1 MCLAVRS
8 LTVLFY
14 LVFSISATP
23 SSVCNHPSVLWLSP
37 FYLYTNNECQLTNFQ
52 QVHQVTTCNQRRPQT
67 CLTENLT
74 GPLPNIKSPQKAKLN
89 TFTGLHTDI
98 QSNRYYCGSN
108 VQFQN
113 NFQTPQ
119 ITKRQNNYIMNEHI
133 CGKVQ

>member
-1 MCLAVRS
+1 MCLAVQS

-74 GPLPNIKSPQKAKLN
+74 GPLPNIKSPQKAKPKYIYRTTYRYTIKQVLLWVKCAIPKQLPN
-89 TFTGLHTDI
+89 TIDH
-98 QSNRYYCGSN
+98 QK
-108 VQFQN
+108 
-113 NFQTPQ
+113 
-119 ITKRQNNYIMNEHI
+119 TK
-133 CGKVQ
+133 